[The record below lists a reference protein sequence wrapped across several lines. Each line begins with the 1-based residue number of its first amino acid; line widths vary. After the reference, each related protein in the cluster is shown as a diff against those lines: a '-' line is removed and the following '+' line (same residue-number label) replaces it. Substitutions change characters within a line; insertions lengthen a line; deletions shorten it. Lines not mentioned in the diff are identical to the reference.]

1 MSAASKAC
9 QQLVKHTL
17 SRGPNRRSPT
27 SYMQQSILAPSK
39 ASQELVARNARTHNH
54 PTGVHRHPLYSK
66 ACCAA
71 MNACQQLVTH
81 ASSWQR
87 THSPQELH
95 GRFSCPG
102 NQVRRCFLVED
113 RRAFVSLNPRV
124 APDQQLDNE
133 IFFLCNFNFVSRS

>member
-1 MSAASKAC
+1 
-9 QQLVKHTL
+9 
-17 SRGPNRRSPT
+17 
-27 SYMQQSILAPSK
+27 
-39 ASQELVARNARTHNH
+39 
-54 PTGVHRHPLYSK
+54 
-66 ACCAA
+66 
-71 MNACQQLVTH
+71 
-81 ASSWQR
+81 
-87 THSPQELH
+87 LH